1 MTTPQERVADAVRRG
16 QETVNTTVRTMTDG
30 LEWLV
35 SSIDF
40 TSQVPTLDDLV
51 DRSYAFGVQVL
62 AAQRDFTKSLLSY
75 ATPLTDTLYSAPR
88 KAEQFIMRNE
98 RVAAKQAERVATK
111 AEDAAAKAQDVT
123 AKAEQTATKAQR
135 STAAR
140 SRSNASKN

>member
-16 QETVNTTVRTMTDG
+16 QETVNSTVRTMTDG

-35 SSIDF
+35 STIDF
-40 TSQVPTLDDLV
+40 TSTVPTLDELV
-51 DRSYAFGVQVL
+51 DRSYTFGVQVL

-98 RVAAKQAERVATK
+98 RAVAKKAETVAAQAE
-111 AEDAAAKAQDVT
+111 DVT
-123 AKAEQTATKAQR
+123 AQAEQTATKAQR

-140 SRSNASKN
+140 SRSAASKN

>member
-1 MTTPQERVADAVRRG
+1 
-16 QETVNTTVRTMTDG
+16 MTDG

-35 SSIDF
+35 SSIDL
-40 TSQVPTLDDLV
+40 TSTVPTLDELV
-51 DRSYAFGVQVL
+51 DRSYTFGVQVL

-98 RVAAKQAERVATK
+98 RVAAKKAETVAAK
-111 AEDAAAKAQDVT
+111 AEDITAQ
-123 AKAEQTATKAQR
+123 AEQTATKAQR

-140 SRSNASKN
+140 ARSAASKN

>member
-16 QETVNTTVRTMTDG
+16 QETVNSTVRTMTDG

-35 SSIDF
+35 SSIDL
-40 TSQVPTLDDLV
+40 TSTVPTLDELV
-51 DRSYAFGVQVL
+51 DRSYTFGVQVL

-98 RVAAKQAERVATK
+98 RVAAKKAETVAAK
-111 AEDAAAKAQDVT
+111 AEDITAQ
-123 AKAEQTATKAQR
+123 AEQTATKAQR

-140 SRSNASKN
+140 ARSAASKN

>member
-16 QETVNTTVRTMTDG
+16 QETVNSTVRTMTDG

-35 SSIDF
+35 SSIDI
-40 TSQVPTLDDLV
+40 TSTVPTLDELV
-51 DRSYAFGVQVL
+51 DRSYTFGVQVL

-98 RVAAKQAERVATK
+98 RAAAKKVETVAAK
-111 AEDAAAKAQDVT
+111 AEDITAQ
-123 AKAEQTATKAQR
+123 AEQTATKAQR

-140 SRSNASKN
+140 ARSAASKN

>member
-16 QETVNTTVRTMTDG
+16 QETVNSTVRTMTDG

-35 SSIDF
+35 SSIDI
-40 TSQVPTLDDLV
+40 TSTVPTLDELV
-51 DRSYAFGVQVL
+51 DRSYTFGVQVL

-98 RVAAKQAERVATK
+98 RAAAKKAETVAAK
-111 AEDAAAKAQDVT
+111 AEDITAQ
-123 AKAEQTATKAQR
+123 AEQTATKAQR

-140 SRSNASKN
+140 ARSAASKN